1 MTDFFNGLGHRT
13 VNGVFKHW
21 EVAQMF
27 MDTYEF
33 KCDNGVLKMF
43 YNGEWRDAYD
53 VLDYL
58 VITIDIR
65 TTKVER
71 DEVAHT
77 IKSLV
82 APLYINVNKV
92 H

>member
-1 MTDFFNGLGHRT
+1 MTNFFKDLGYRT
-13 VNGVFKHW
+13 VDRVFKHW

-43 YNGEWRDAYD
+43 YNGEWLDAYD

-58 VITIDIR
+58 VITMDLK
-65 TTKVER
+65 TTKAER
-71 DEVAHT
+71 DEVANT
-77 IKSLV
+77 IKALV
-82 APLYINVNKV
+82 TPLYNVNKV